1 MVYFIVKDLQTPCPW
16 TKLPVLIP
24 VGCGRL
30 TTRRKYYL
38 LARPT
43 ITSRGAK
50 PWQRLGNLPAWKKAL
65 APGSLRISSM
75 SRFNGQVFVSWA
87 ASSSCQMAVAERVCF
102 SRAAEIRELKPPEPG
117 SHFKSFS
124 MTFKKQHK
132 HTVRDFLATGLAA
145 KLQIWVLSHS
155 ALSTGS

>member
-1 MVYFIVKDLQTPCPW
+1 MSLNKIASPYSSGMWKTNYQ
-16 TKLPVLIP
+16 KKVLF
-24 VGCGRL
+24 
-30 TTRRKYYL
+30 

-75 SRFNGQVFVSWA
+75 SRFNEQVFVSWA

-145 KLQIWVLSHS
+145 KLQSEYWVIAHWVLGHS
-155 ALSTGS
+155 GLSTGS